1 MTHRKRAL
9 IRYAVPAMLC
19 LALVFSS
26 NLNSAPLASP
36 NYADVNSNLNDT
48 TLYPAL
54 TDSFYHLPN
63 AQVPLPDAPEVTLS
77 TQANQYVTAY
87 VKKNGPWLQKVK
99 DRSVNHFRI
108 IESVFKKHDLP
119 LQLKYLAVV
128 ESKLKPSS
136 VSHMGAKG
144 PWQLMPQTAR
154 ELGLKVGGG
163 TDERTHYYKSTTA
176 AAQYLKRLHGM
187 FDDWLLVIAAYNGG
201 PGTVF
206 KAIRHSGSRNFWKLQ
221 HHLPAET
228 RAHVKNFIGVHYFF
242 EGEGSETV
250 LTKAEKEA
258 FTKQWL
264 AYEKALQQK
273 ENEGIVQAKI
283 PSDNNQS
290 SLRTEPS
297 LSDKK

>member
-26 NLNSAPLASP
+26 NLKSAPLASP
-36 NYADVNSNLNDT
+36 NYADAISYETDT

-54 TDSFYHLPN
+54 TDSFYY
-63 AQVPLPDAPEVTLS
+63 LPDAAAPLPHPPEVTLS
-77 TQANQYVTAY
+77 PQASQYVAAY
-87 VKKNGPWLQKVK
+87 VKKNGMWLQKVK
-99 DRSVNHFRI
+99 DRSANHFRI
-108 IESVFKKHDLP
+108 IESVFKNHNLP

-136 VSHMGAKG
+136 VSRMGAKG

-154 ELGLKVGGG
+154 ELGLKVSGG

-201 PGTVF
+201 PGTVL

-228 RAHVKNFIGVHYFF
+228 RAHVKHFIGVHYFF
-242 EGEGSETV
+242 EGSGSETV

-264 AYEKALQQK
+264 AYQAALEQK
-273 ENEGIVQAKI
+273 EEEGLVQAKTYT
-283 PSDNNQS
+283 PVLQPE
-290 SLRTEPS
+290 LRTEPS
-297 LSDKK
+297 LKDKK